1 MSLVEKTRA
10 ITMPIRCTMTDAEF
24 DFDSRPEAIRRA
36 IEARIVEGKMR
47 PGDRLGLKSDLQ
59 KEFDVAGPTIA
70 QALTLLT
77 NDGLIA
83 MRRGPGGGIF
93 VERSRPVIRVG
104 TRRLATGSA
113 RSLAENIETREWLT
127 PLLAV
132 SAARATERESEAVA
146 KLRDVARR
154 LVGAPPS
161 FDTQRLIWSGHHLLV
176 DLADNELVGHFYLDL
191 LDTAE
196 ALIVDVVFPTEGI
209 EGDQERQRIATH
221 ASMFLAVADGSVET
235 ARHHAELVRLVSRPL
250 REPG

>member
-1 MSLVEKTRA
+1 
-10 ITMPIRCTMTDAEF
+10 MTDAEF

-132 SAARATERESEAVA
+132 SAARATERDD
-146 KLRDVARR
+146 R
-154 LVGAPPS
+154 GGGQAPRAWP
-161 FDTQRLIWSGHHLLV
+161 
-176 DLADNELVGHFYLDL
+176 A
-191 LDTAE
+191 
-196 ALIVDVVFPTEGI
+196 
-209 EGDQERQRIATH
+209 
-221 ASMFLAVADGSVET
+221 ASS
-235 ARHHAELVRLVSRPL
+235 ARHRRSTPS
-250 REPG
+250 G